1 MIFNRTFKFSS
12 SKNIEQLSKSL
23 IGQHVQVHKLDFE
36 VVNSHDILKIIPH
49 AEHSDNVL
57 TLPISHILFNK
68 NNNNTEVRIK
78 SHPRQID
85 IGGPYIVI
93 VMAIFVIIA
102 GIALNMA
109 SPEMYGNAGKIM
121 GIVGVLTFAILWIR
135 MELGY
140 FDYVRKLNRWV
151 KTFS

>member
-1 MIFNRTFKFSS
+1 MIFNRTYKFSS
-12 SKNIEQLSKSL
+12 SKNIEQLNKSL
-23 IGQHVQVHKLDFE
+23 LGQHVQVHKLDFE

-49 AEHSDNVL
+49 AENSDNVL

-93 VMAIFVIIA
+93 IMAIFVIIA
-102 GIALNMA
+102 GIGLNIA

-121 GIVGVLTFAILWIR
+121 GIIGVVTFALLWIR

-140 FDYVRKLNRWV
+140 FDYVRKINRWV